1 MAENVLLTGITG
13 YVGQHCAAELLRNGY
28 GVVGTIRSRAKAEE
42 TKSALANVVSV
53 DRLSFV
59 ETDLLADAGWDEA
72 MKGCSFVMH
81 VASPFALAEPRDE
94 NELIMPAVDGTKRVV
109 AAARRAGVK
118 RLVLTSSTVAV
129 AVGKK
134 SGKYGPDS
142 WSDVYAKIGAY
153 SKSKTLAERAAWKA
167 VEGGAMELVVIN
179 PGGVFGPSLGAKIDG
194 QSVTMMADMIA
205 GRLPM
210 IPDVAMGM
218 IDVRDVALL
227 HVKALTAV
235 GAAGKRFIAASS
247 EPVEMSEIARVL
259 KNAGYSKVP
268 SIKAPSFL
276 LRLMSLFDRQS
287 RGMVPF
293 LGIKTAFDNRAT
305 FDVLEW
311 KPTPLENSFREMA
324 NALSAN

>member
-167 VEGGAMELVVIN
+167 VEGCAMELVVIN

>member
-13 YVGQHCAAELLRNGY
+13 YIGQHCAAELLRNGY
-28 GVVGTIRSRAKAEE
+28 GVVGTMRSRAKAEE
-42 TKSALANVVSV
+42 TKSALARVVSV

-94 NELIMPAVDGTKRVV
+94 NELIVPAVDGTKRVV

-129 AVGKK
+129 AAGKK

-142 WSDVYAKIGAY
+142 WSDVDANIGAY

-194 QSVTMMADMIA
+194 QSVTLMADMIA
-205 GRLPM
+205 GKLPM

-227 HVKALTAV
+227 HVKALTAA

-247 EPVEMSEIARVL
+247 EPVEMSEVARVL
-259 KNAGYSKVP
+259 KSAGYTKVP
-268 SIKAPSFL
+268 SIKAPSFM
-276 LRLMSLFDRQS
+276 LRLMSLFDREA

-311 KPTPLENSFREMA
+311 KPTPLENSFRDMA
-324 NALSAN
+324 SALSAN